1 MSAVR
6 TVTFESLRDEGT
18 VPPPLETDANP
29 GIEGDGSLAKAIWD
43 HVRPFFPDEQF
54 RVDVWGYGHEGRV
67 HRLTGTGPRLVWCFA
82 VTWDGDDE
90 VVF

>member
-54 RVDVWGYGHEGRV
+54 RVDVWGFRHVRKGRV
-67 HRLTGTGPRLVWCFA
+67 HRLTDHVCSPRLMWCF
-82 VTWDGDDE
+82 TISGEDE
-90 VVF
+90 